1 MQESK
6 NMFRFMGCYERPKLF
21 NWITILLLTGWM
33 VIVATVVVTTETADV
48 LMLEKSFYQ
57 ELLS

>member
-1 MQESK
+1 
-6 NMFRFMGCYERPKLF
+6 MFRFMGCYERPKLF